1 MSLTNLTILFMGGFC
16 IGLLSLP
23 ALRAGWKHA
32 GPRALAFLSVLGLLL
47 LNFEA
52 WGLQPLGARQLLSW
66 LLLLASVAL
75 ALHAFIVLRRHG
87 HPQGS
92 IDFTTSLVTAGV
104 YRFIRHPLYASLI
117 CLAWGALLKRV
128 VPSTIILSAAATLLL
143 YATARLEEAFNL
155 AKFGSAYADYVRRTK
170 MFVPFLV

>member
-1 MSLTNLTILFMGGFC
+1 MSPTKLIILFVGGLC

-32 GPRALAFLSVLGLLL
+32 APRSLAFLTILGLLL
-47 LNFEA
+47 TNFDA
-52 WGLQPLGARQLLSW
+52 WVLQPFGIRQLLSW
-66 LLLLASVAL
+66 LLLLTSVAL
-75 ALHAFIVLRRHG
+75 ALLAYVVLRRNG

-92 IDFTTSLVTAGV
+92 IDFTTSLVTGGV
-104 YRFIRHPLYASLI
+104 YRFISHPLYASLI

-128 VPSTIILSAAATLLL
+128 IPSTIALAAATTLLL
-143 YATARLEEAFNL
+143 YATAKLEETFNL
-155 AKFGSAYADYVRRTK
+155 SKFGAPYADYVGRTK